1 MKHAEGFFQ
10 GFGGAHLYY
19 QRWCPDE
26 QPVGVLAL
34 VHGLGGHSKLF
45 DNGVRCLLPQGY
57 GIYALDLRGHGRSP
71 GQRGHI
77 QHWSEFRADL
87 QAFLEF
93 IDVDAQA
100 SLKHCFLWGHSLGG
114 TIALDYALHYPEHLQ
129 GLILSAPALGQ
140 VGVPSWKIVL
150 GQTLSQ
156 VWPRFNLKVGLE
168 PTASSRDAAAL
179 ARVAT
184 DSLRHEYGTARLAAE
199 FFRTVR
205 WIKRNSEHL
214 QVPLLLLQGGA
225 DRITPPQSSRA
236 FFEKV
241 QLQDKTYRGYPDSYH
256 DLYADLNYME
266 VISDLVSWLH
276 QHSDRSDLEPLTS
289 PIQCL
294 ALI

>member
-1 MKHAEGFFQ
+1 MKHAEGVFQ
-10 GFGGAHLYY
+10 GFGGSRLYY
-19 QRWCPDE
+19 QRWFPDE
-26 QPVGVLAL
+26 PPVGILAL

-77 QHWSEFRADL
+77 QHWSELREDL
-87 QAFLEF
+87 RAFLGF
-93 IDVDAQA
+93 IRTQEAA
-100 SLKHCFLWGHSLGG
+100 ERYFLWGHSLGG
-114 TIALDYALHYPEHLQ
+114 TIALDYALHYPQSLQ
-129 GLILSAPALGQ
+129 GLILSAPALGPI
-140 VGVPSWKIVL
+140 GVPPWKILL
-150 GQTLSQ
+150 GQALSQ
-156 VWPRFNLKVGLE
+156 IWPRFNLKVGIE
-168 PTASSRDAAAL
+168 HSASSRDAVAL
-179 ARVAT
+179 AKIVS
-184 DSLRHEYGTARLAAE
+184 DPLRHEYGTARLASE

-205 WIKRNSEHL
+205 WIKCNGDRL

-236 FFEKV
+236 FFERV

-276 QHSDRSDLEPLTS
+276 QHSDPLQSLSS

-294 ALI
+294 TAV

>member
-1 MKHAEGFFQ
+1 MKHAEGVFQ
-10 GFGGAHLYY
+10 GFGGSRIYY
-19 QRWCPDE
+19 QRWFPDE
-26 QPVGVLAL
+26 QPIGVLAL

-77 QHWSEFRADL
+77 QHWSELREDL
-87 QAFLEF
+87 RAFLGF
-93 IDVDAQA
+93 IQTQETADR
-100 SLKHCFLWGHSLGG
+100 CFLWGHSLGG
-114 TIALDYALHYPEHLQ
+114 TIALDYALHYPNSLQ
-129 GLILSAPALGQ
+129 GLILSAPALGHI
-140 VGVPSWKIVL
+140 GVPSWKIVL
-150 GQTLSQ
+150 GQVLSQ
-156 VWPRFNLKVGLE
+156 VWPRFNLKVGLD
-168 PTASSRDAAAL
+168 PSASSRDALAL
-179 ARVAT
+179 ANIVS
-184 DSLRHEYGTARLAAE
+184 DPLRHEYGTARLASE

-205 WIKRNSEHL
+205 WIKRNSARL

-236 FFEKV
+236 FFERV

-276 QHSDRSDLEPLTS
+276 RHSNQLQPLSS

-294 ALI
+294 AAV

>member
-1 MKHAEGFFQ
+1 MKHAEGVFQ
-10 GFGGAHLYY
+10 GFEGSHLYY
-19 QRWCPDE
+19 QRWLPDE
-26 QPVGVLAL
+26 QPIGLLAL

-77 QHWSEFRADL
+77 QHWSELREDL
-87 QAFLEF
+87 QTFLEF
-93 IDVDAQA
+93 IHAQESA
-100 SLKHCFLWGHSLGG
+100 EHCFLWGHSLGG

-140 VGVPSWKIVL
+140 VGVPSWKMIL
-150 GQTLSQ
+150 GQALSRI
-156 VWPRFNLKVGLE
+156 WPRFNLKVGLE
-168 PTASSRDAAAL
+168 LTASSRDAVAL
-179 ARVAT
+179 ARIAT
-184 DSLRHEYGTARLAAE
+184 DPLRHEYGTARLAAE

-205 WIKRNSEHL
+205 WINRNSDRL
-214 QVPLLLLQGGA
+214 RVPLLLLQGGA

-236 FFEKV
+236 FFEQV

-266 VISDLVSWLH
+266 VIFDLVSWLH
-276 QHSDRSDLEPLTS
+276 QHSDQLQPLSS

-294 ALI
+294 ATV